1 MQYKC
6 AVVIKNHAHYVPFF
20 AVKPVLMAKSSQ
32 YGSKAE
38 GVDGVVWKI
47 GLDRLVVLLK
57 NKMCVNSY
65 VLYTHFLLPKYL
77 HFQNCELGTFE

>member
-1 MQYKC
+1 M
-6 AVVIKNHAHYVPFF
+6 HTTFLFF

-57 NKMCVNSY
+57 NQ
-65 VLYTHFLLPKYL
+65 YTVQHFFSKQTQLIFPKPYLLTTIL
-77 HFQNCELGTFE
+77 ALEFVSLASSN

>member
-38 GVDGVVWKI
+38 GVDGVIWKI
-47 GLDRLVVLLK
+47 GIDRLVVLLK
-57 NKMCVNSY
+57 NHTYMKSMLIYPVHY
-65 VLYTHFLLPKYL
+65 
-77 HFQNCELGTFE
+77 

>member
-47 GLDRLVVLLK
+47 GLDRLVVISEK
-57 NKMCVNSY
+57 SY
-65 VLYTHFLLPKYL
+65 MPK
-77 HFQNCELGTFE
+77 